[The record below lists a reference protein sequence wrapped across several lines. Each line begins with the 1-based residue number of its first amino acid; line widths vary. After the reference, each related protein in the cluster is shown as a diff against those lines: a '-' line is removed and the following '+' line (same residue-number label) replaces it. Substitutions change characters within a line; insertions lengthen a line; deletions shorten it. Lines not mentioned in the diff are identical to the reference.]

1 MQLNIQ
7 DEKDADMKENFPG
20 LNPAQREAVLHTEG
34 PLLIVAGAGAGKTK
48 TLTERIVHIISKGIA
63 PQNILAITFTNK
75 AANEMRE
82 RVKLALEKRH
92 IEESPVTTT
101 FHRLGAMII
110 RENAAY
116 FGLTKHFTIADE
128 EDARSIIRECMR
140 DFGIDPK
147 QLDPKKIKH
156 IISSSKM
163 AGLTPDNLSA
173 EAGNQAESEAA
184 RLWRKYEEKLKLSK
198 SVDFDD
204 LIVKAVR
211 FLETNK
217 QVLEQYQNRFKYIH
231 VDEYQDTNDMEY
243 RMVKYLAGEKKNICV
258 VGDTD
263 QNIYSWRGA
272 KIKNM
277 LHFDRD
283 FPGAHT
289 VFLEENYR
297 STPHILNAANAV
309 ISKNTVR
316 VAKNLFTRK
325 PDGEK
330 LSRYEA
336 FSELDEASFVARES
350 GKLIDSGIEPEE
362 IAVLFRANFQSRVL
376 EEAFL
381 LASVPYRVIGTRFFD
396 RAEVK
401 DVLSYIRASINRDGL
416 ADIKRSINTPK
427 RGIGDASIAKIFAG
441 MRADIPPKAKKAY
454 EEYERILDK
463 ILMASESKQ
472 PSEIVR
478 YVLEE
483 SGLKADYENEGEQG
497 TERIENVGELATIA
511 SLYDALPHPDGLLK
525 FLEDAALRSD
535 QDEVNE
541 KNNGVRLIT
550 AHASKGLEF
559 KVVFIVGMEEGL
571 FPHERSLRA
580 VKIEDAEEE
589 RRLFYVALTRAKEK
603 IFISHASQRT
613 LFGQRNIA
621 IPSQFLYDIPEDLIE
636 LHPDIPRSI
645 PDIYLY

>member
-1 MQLNIQ
+1 MQSDIL
-7 DEKDADMKENFPG
+7 DENNNTSESFAG
-20 LNPAQREAVLHTEG
+20 LNAAQKEAVLHTEG

-82 RVKLALEKRH
+82 RVKMALEKKR

-140 DFGIDPK
+140 DVGIDPK

-163 AGLTPDNLSA
+163 AGLTPDTLNASA
-173 EAGNQAESEAA
+173 SNQSESEAA

-217 QVLEQYQNRFKYIH
+217 DALEQYQNRFKYIH

-243 RMVKYLAGEKKNICV
+243 RMVKYLAGDKKNICV

-297 STPHILNAANAV
+297 STTNILAAANAV
-309 ISKNTVR
+309 IEKNTVR
-316 VAKNLFTRK
+316 VPKKLFTRK
-325 PDGEK
+325 VGGDK
-330 LSRYEA
+330 ISRYEA
-336 FSELDEASFVARES
+336 FSELDEASFVAREA
-350 GKLIDSGIEPEE
+350 GRLIEDGMEPEE
-362 IAVLFRANFQSRVL
+362 IAVLFRANFQSRVI

-401 DVLSYIRASINRDGL
+401 DVLSYIRASLNRDGL

-427 RGIGDASIAKIFAG
+427 RGIGDSSIVKIFAG
-441 MRADIPPKAKKAY
+441 MRNDIPAKAKKSY

-463 ILMASESKQ
+463 ILLASESKQ
-472 PSEIVR
+472 PSEVVR

-483 SGLKADYENEGEQG
+483 SGLKAEYENEGEQG
-497 TERIENVGELATIA
+497 IERIENVGELATIA
-511 SLYDALPHPDGLLK
+511 SLYDTLPHPDGLLK

-571 FPHERSLRA
+571 FPHERSLKA

-603 IFISHASQRT
+603 IYISHASQRT

>member
-1 MQLNIQ
+1 MQSTMEQ
-7 DEKDADMKENFPG
+7 DLSG

-48 TLTERIVHIISKGIA
+48 TLTERIVHIIGKGIA
-63 PQNILAITFTNK
+63 PHNILAITFTNK

-82 RVKLALEKRH
+82 RVALALEKRR
-92 IEESPVTTT
+92 IEETPTVTT

-110 RENAAY
+110 RENAAD
-116 FGLTKHFTIADE
+116 FGLTKHFSIADE
-128 EDARSIIRECMR
+128 EDARSIIRECMK

-163 AGLTPDNLSA
+163 AGLTPDTLNSA
-173 EAGNQAESEAA
+173 AANQSESEAA
-184 RLWRKYEEKLKLSK
+184 RLWRKYEEKLKASK

-211 FLETNK
+211 YLETNK
-217 QVLEQYQNRFKYIH
+217 EALMRYQNRFLYVH

-243 RMVKYLAGEKKNICV
+243 RMVKMIAGEKKNVCV

-277 LHFDRD
+277 IHFDRD

-297 STPHILNAANAV
+297 STPQILNAANAV

-316 VAKNLFTRK
+316 VAKNLFTK
-325 PDGEK
+325 KNAGEK

-336 FSELDEASFVARES
+336 FSELDEAAFVAREAGRYIS
-350 GKLIDSGIEPEE
+350 RGVEPEE

-381 LASVPYRVIGTRFFD
+381 LAQVPYRVIGTRFFD

-401 DVLSYIRASINRDGL
+401 DVLSYIRAAINRDGL

-441 MRADIPPKAKKAY
+441 MEDTIPPKAKKAY
-454 EEYERILDK
+454 DEYQRILDK
-463 ILMASESKQ
+463 IQIATESRQ

-483 SGLKADYENEGEQG
+483 SGLKAEYESEGDQG
-497 TERIENVGELATIA
+497 VERIENVGELSTIA
-511 SLYDALPHPDGLLK
+511 AMYDTFAHPDGVLK

-541 KNNGVRLIT
+541 RNNGVRLIT

-559 KVVFIVGMEEGL
+559 KIVFIVGMEEGL
-571 FPHERSLRA
+571 FPHERSLKA

-636 LHPDIPRSI
+636 LHPDIPRSL

>member
-1 MQLNIQ
+1 MQPTIEQ
-7 DEKDADMKENFPG
+7 DLSG

-48 TLTERIVHIISKGIA
+48 TLTERIVHIIGKGIA
-63 PQNILAITFTNK
+63 PHNILAITFTNK

-82 RVKLALEKRH
+82 RVALALEKRR
-92 IEESPVTTT
+92 IEETPTVTT

-110 RENAAY
+110 RENAAD
-116 FGLTKHFTIADE
+116 FGLTKHFSIADE

-163 AGLTPDNLSA
+163 AGLTPDTLNSA
-173 EAGNQAESEAA
+173 AANQSESEAA
-184 RLWRKYEEKLKLSK
+184 RLWRKYEEKLKASK

-211 FLETNK
+211 YLETNREA
-217 QVLEQYQNRFKYIH
+217 LMRYQNRFLYVH

-243 RMVKYLAGEKKNICV
+243 RMVKMIAGEKKNVCV

-277 LHFDRD
+277 IHFDRD

-297 STPHILNAANAV
+297 STPQILNAANAV

-316 VAKNLFTRK
+316 VAKNLFTK
-325 PDGEK
+325 KDQGEK

-336 FSELDEASFVARES
+336 FSELDEAAFVAREAGRYIS
-350 GKLIDSGIEPEE
+350 RGVEPEE

-381 LASVPYRVIGTRFFD
+381 LAQVPYRVIGTRFFD

-401 DVLSYIRASINRDGL
+401 DVLSYIRAAINRDGL

-441 MRADIPPKAKKAY
+441 MADGIPPKAKKAY
-454 EEYERILDK
+454 DEYQRILDK
-463 ILMASESKQ
+463 IQIATESRQ

-483 SGLKADYENEGEQG
+483 SGLKTEYESEGDQG
-497 TERIENVGELATIA
+497 IERIENVGELATIA
-511 SLYDALPHPDGLLK
+511 AMYDTFPHPDGVLK

-541 KNNGVRLIT
+541 RNNGVRLIT

-559 KVVFIVGMEEGL
+559 KIVFIVGMEEGL
-571 FPHERSLRA
+571 FPHERSLKA

-636 LHPDIPRSI
+636 LHPDIPRSL

>member
-1 MQLNIQ
+1 MQPTIEQ
-7 DEKDADMKENFPG
+7 DLSG

-48 TLTERIVHIISKGIA
+48 TLTERIVHIIGKGIA
-63 PQNILAITFTNK
+63 PHNILAITFTNK

-82 RVKLALEKRH
+82 RVALALEKRR
-92 IEESPVTTT
+92 IEETPTVTT

-110 RENAAY
+110 RENAAD
-116 FGLTKHFTIADE
+116 FGLTKHFSIADE

-163 AGLTPDNLSA
+163 AGLTPDTLNSA
-173 EAGNQAESEAA
+173 AANQSESEAA
-184 RLWRKYEEKLKLSK
+184 RLWRKYEEKLKASK

-211 FLETNK
+211 YLETNREA
-217 QVLEQYQNRFKYIH
+217 LMRYQNRFLYVH

-243 RMVKYLAGEKKNICV
+243 RMVKMIAGEKKNVCV

-277 LHFDRD
+277 IHFDRD

-297 STPHILNAANAV
+297 STPQILNAANAV

-316 VAKNLFTRK
+316 VAKNLFTK
-325 PDGEK
+325 KDQGEK

-336 FSELDEASFVARES
+336 FSELDEAAFVAREAGRYIS
-350 GKLIDSGIEPEE
+350 RGVEPEE
-362 IAVLFRANFQSRVL
+362 IAVLVRANFQSRVL

-381 LASVPYRVIGTRFFD
+381 LAQVPYRVIGTRFFD

-401 DVLSYIRASINRDGL
+401 DVLSYIRAAINRDGL

-441 MRADIPPKAKKAY
+441 MADGIPPKAKKAY
-454 EEYERILDK
+454 DEYQRILDK
-463 ILMASESKQ
+463 IQIATESRQ

-483 SGLKADYENEGEQG
+483 SGLKTEYESEGDQG
-497 TERIENVGELATIA
+497 IERIENVGELATIA
-511 SLYDALPHPDGLLK
+511 AMYDTFPHPDGVLK

-541 KNNGVRLIT
+541 RNNGVRLIT

-559 KVVFIVGMEEGL
+559 KIVFIVGMEEGL
-571 FPHERSLRA
+571 FPHERSLKA

-636 LHPDIPRSI
+636 LHPDIPRSL